1 MLSCLILLVNLLTYY
16 FGYIV
21 PISNTILMQFQFIFP
36 EPEYRAFRFGMLH
49 LISGLARPI
58 GAPIGAQ
65 LYKHGGYICVFATSL
80 GGIILGAFYL
90 IFRIQKY
97 KWTPSKDAV
106 RVNFFKKYQNIF
118 SKEIVL

>member
-1 MLSCLILLVNLLTYY
+1 
-16 FGYIV
+16 
-21 PISNTILMQFQFIFP
+21 
-36 EPEYRAFRFGMLH
+36 MLH

-106 RVNFFKKYQNIF
+106 REVFKKISKYFFKRNTINGFFCRKNVVH
-118 SKEIVL
+118 SVHC

>member
-1 MLSCLILLVNLLTYY
+1 
-16 FGYIV
+16 
-21 PISNTILMQFQFIFP
+21 
-36 EPEYRAFRFGMLH
+36 MLH

-118 SKEIVL
+118 PAFATCLILTLLWNNFSVWTCPANFQEG

>member
-1 MLSCLILLVNLLTYY
+1 MLSCLILLVNLRTYY

-106 RVNFFKKYQNIF
+106 RVNLLKKYQNIF
-118 SKEIVL
+118 

>member
-1 MLSCLILLVNLLTYY
+1 M
-16 FGYIV
+16 
-21 PISNTILMQFQFIFP
+21 FP

-65 LYKHGGYICVFATSL
+65 LYEHGGYICVFATSL
-80 GGIILGAFYL
+80 GGIILGAIYL
-90 IFRIQKY
+90 MFRIQKY

-106 RVNFFKKYQNIF
+106 SQFLKKISKFFFQDFLLCLFMSIYSKKRTVYI
-118 SKEIVL
+118 

>member
-1 MLSCLILLVNLLTYY
+1 MLSCLILLVNLLSYY
-16 FGYIV
+16 FGYI
-21 PISNTILMQFQFIFP
+21 PISNTIMEFKFIFP

-106 RVNFFKKYQNIF
+106 RVKFLTFFGIS
-118 SKEIVL
+118 SKEVL